1 MDHVHAAAATGEP
14 MARDVVDR
22 AHQCLDVRAALGPPH
37 VFVQALVVLGQRMQE
52 LGSLRTHTQVR
63 VRVHE
68 RHLVEAFEV
77 VSLVVVHGHDE
88 QLEQHDGDVGRDPDV
103 VGGRLADLAH
113 VQDHRE
119 ELFVEFE
126 RVVVSGG
133 DAWASGTARPR
144 AALLH
149 HPWQEVRKPCDEA
162 VQYVQHLG
170 LHKHLDDARVVE
182 GCDVPQSARG
192 QVADGRLLVAQALQ
206 QGQQDIFR
214 LILPQALDCSDGG
227 PGLERANNGQARDL
241 PLGGFGMGKRSRKRV
256 GAGGDVGGGGGGRR
270 AASSCRSPS
279 SSALVALPV

>member
-1 MDHVHAAAATGEP
+1 M
-14 MARDVVDR
+14 R
-22 AHQCLDVRAALGPPH
+22 
-37 VFVQALVVLGQRMQE
+37 VQ
-52 LGSLRTHTQVR
+52 
-63 VRVHE
+63 E
-68 RHLVEAFEV
+68 RHLFEALEV

-119 ELFVEFE
+119 QLFVEFE

-133 DAWASGTARPR
+133 DAWASGTAHPR

-149 HPWQEVRKPCDEA
+149 HPWQEVRKLCDEA

-182 GCDVPQSARG
+182 GRDVPQRARG

-241 PLGGFGMGKRSRKRV
+241 PLGGFGMGKRSRERV
-256 GAGGDVGGGGGGRR
+256 GAGGRGRQRSDGVRQVGAVLPPQARSSLCPSRALRSSHRKRGGGRNG
-270 AASSCRSPS
+270 
-279 SSALVALPV
+279 